1 MNHHPRRGLALLLA
15 CILAGAGRLV
25 AQNAPAQELAL
36 PPDVAAEIVALYN
49 AEATIRLTAPAHV
62 AAGSEI
68 LGDIV
73 VLGGPFRIA
82 GTVRGRVGVING
94 ELRLEPGARI
104 LGDVLVVGG
113 TITGADAAL
122 VEGSIR
128 SFREPLRFRVEA
140 GRLALAQPPLE
151 PELST
156 GRDFGVVRTDL
167 TFAARRGYNRV
178 EGLPIV
184 VGPRFE
190 TRLANPTRAEALVVY
205 RTESGADV
213 SLSGLGY
220 LLRLEQFVGGRQT
233 VRLGATLHS
242 EIAPIEDW
250 GLSDTENS
258 LATFL
263 FQRDYR
269 DHYEREGWS
278 AYVRVAPP
286 ELPYDLVLEYRDER
300 HTSVRAS
307 NPFALGSVDEWR
319 PQPRVAEG
327 TLRALA
333 ARVAYDTRNEGADPT
348 SGWLVSAAVER
359 ALGGALTLPADLC
372 PAESCAISVPQ
383 AARTDFATATLDL
396 RRYARLGPDS
406 RLSIRTRVS
415 TSLNDRPL
423 PPQRQHALG
432 GEGSLPG
439 YQAFRFDCGARDAA
453 AGEDGFFPYYG
464 CDRLALV
471 QIEYQ
476 SAFRLARGWGRKLG
490 NDIDLGEMP
499 GWVVF
504 FDVGRAWTER
514 AARDGRTGGQ
524 DDFAADFGAGLRL
537 GRLGVYWAFPL
548 SGSDRGVNFFVR
560 LRPRI

>member
-1 MNHHPRRGLALLLA
+1 MNHQARRGMALFLALALA
-15 CILAGAGRLV
+15 AAGRLA
-25 AQNAPAQELAL
+25 AQTTPAQELTL
-36 PPDVAAEIVALYN
+36 PPEVAEEMVALYN
-49 AEATIRLTAPAHV
+49 GEETIRLTAPAHV

-68 LGDIV
+68 LGDVV
-73 VLGGPFRIA
+73 VLGGPVRIA

-94 ELRLEPGARI
+94 ELRLEPGAHV

-113 TITGADAAL
+113 TAVVAETAL

-128 SFREPLRFRVEA
+128 TFREPMRFRIEA
-140 GRLALAQPPLE
+140 GRLALAQPPAE
-151 PELST
+151 PEFSA

-167 TFAARRGYNRV
+167 TFASRRGYNRV

-190 TRLANPTRAEALVVY
+190 TRLTNPTRAEALLVY

-220 LLRLEQFVGGRQT
+220 LLRLEQFMGGRQT
-233 VRLGATLHS
+233 VRVGATLHS
-242 EIAPIEDW
+242 EITPIEDW

-258 LATFL
+258 LSTFL

-278 AYVRVAPP
+278 AYLRVAPP
-286 ELPYDLVLEYRDER
+286 ELPYDLLVEYRDER
-300 HTSVRAS
+300 HSSVRAAS
-307 NPFALGSVDEWR
+307 PFSLSSSDDWR

-327 TLRALA
+327 TLRSIG
-333 ARVAYDTRNEGADPT
+333 ARVSYDTRNEGADPT
-348 SGWLVSAAVER
+348 AGWLLSAAVER
-359 ALGGALTLPADLC
+359 ALGGSLVLPADAC
-372 PAESCAISVPQ
+372 PAEACTFAVPQ
-383 AARTDFATATLDL
+383 DARTDFATATLDL
-396 RRYARLGPDS
+396 RHYARLGPDS

-439 YQAFRFDCGARDAA
+439 YHPFRFDCGAREGA
-453 AGEDGFFPYYG
+453 AGDDGFFPYYG

-476 SAFRLARGWGRKLG
+476 SAFRPARGWGRKLG
-490 NDIDLGEMP
+490 DDIDLGEVP

-514 AARDGRTGGQ
+514 VAREGRTGGQ
-524 DDFAADFGAGLRL
+524 DDFAADFGAGLRF